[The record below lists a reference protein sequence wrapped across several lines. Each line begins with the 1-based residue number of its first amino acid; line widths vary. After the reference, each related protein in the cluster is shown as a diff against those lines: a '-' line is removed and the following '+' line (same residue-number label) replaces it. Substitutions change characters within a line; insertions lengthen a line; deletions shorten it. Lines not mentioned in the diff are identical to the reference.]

1 MGRKRKVLDTSNEDA
16 GDKVLRARVAERT
29 RAQYNTM
36 TAYLKRWLEETHPT
50 LVRGSEIKLPLEIEI
65 CKAFLASVTKKKAAA
80 NGKAAPNSFST
91 VNGYINA
98 IKFLYRERK
107 ISLAPDLDVMLKDFS
122 NGYKRQV
129 AKFKEDGLMS
139 INEGKMPLTV
149 QSFRFIAHKSITQP
163 VGQTYSPHVHCF
175 LVLSWNL
182 MARAASVA
190 AIRYDH
196 ISWEGDSMLIRFG
209 KMKNDQEGKM
219 NWPRHVYANPHEPA
233 ICPVLS
239 LALAVFS
246 RRSLCEGA
254 STLLFGSNANETFAT
269 WLRLACSLFRDDMA
283 AVGLNSADIGTHSF
297 RKGVSTAISNTLGGP
312 QPHSVWLRAGWSLGS
327 VQGRY
332 IFAGAG
338 GDQHVGR
345 AAS

>member
-1 MGRKRKVLDTSNEDA
+1 MGRKRKALDTSNEDA

-36 TAYLKRWLEETHPT
+36 TAYLKRWLEETHLT
-50 LVRGSEIKLPLEIEI
+50 LVRGSEIKLPLEVEI

-122 NGYKRQV
+122 NGYKRQL

-149 QSFRFIAHKSITQP
+149 QGFRFIAHKSITQP

-182 MARAASVA
+182 MARAASIA

-196 ISWEGDSMLIRFG
+196 ISWEG
-209 KMKNDQEGKM
+209 
-219 NWPRHVYANPHEPA
+219 A
-233 ICPVLS
+233 
-239 LALAVFS
+239 
-246 RRSLCEGA
+246 
-254 STLLFGSNANETFAT
+254 
-269 WLRLACSLFRDDMA
+269 
-283 AVGLNSADIGTHSF
+283 
-297 RKGVSTAISNTLGGP
+297 
-312 QPHSVWLRAGWSLGS
+312 
-327 VQGRY
+327 
-332 IFAGAG
+332 
-338 GDQHVGR
+338 
-345 AAS
+345 